1 MTQLEN
7 QQNQHS
13 SKIQKLNG
21 KKQEALDQFNDRKEE
36 IRELKRRKYR
46 IESKRKKMT
55 MTGSEEQM
63 QVEIEKLNSD
73 KVKIESQMRTIR
85 QRMKDCKERVGRNQ
99 GLELYDED
107 DDNEDKEATALKAE
121 AAALVSKLDILKEY
135 SSQYAQLMRMLEQQ
149 QLKVAEDEANKI

>member
-1 MTQLEN
+1 
-7 QQNQHS
+7 
-13 SKIQKLNG
+13 
-21 KKQEALDQFNDRKEE
+21 
-36 IRELKRRKYR
+36 
-46 IESKRKKMT
+46 MT

-107 DDNEDKEATALKAE
+107 DDNEDKEATATDKALKAE

>member
-1 MTQLEN
+1 
-7 QQNQHS
+7 
-13 SKIQKLNG
+13 
-21 KKQEALDQFNDRKEE
+21 
-36 IRELKRRKYR
+36 
-46 IESKRKKMT
+46 MT